1 MSALVA
7 SDEGQSPAPQAQL
20 RQKSMEANGALAKKE
35 AVKSVKAGTFPAEL
49 FKKKEPVEEAAVR
62 GAAMGAEDMEVDVEV
77 EVEGGG
83 EPERSKKSGEEIFA
97 MYSVGQKLRVDAVK
111 KANQGRT
118 AIGFLSQF
126 SLQN

>member
-1 MSALVA
+1 MSTTLYRKDVA
-7 SDEGQSPAPQAQL
+7 KIGWNA
-20 RQKSMEANGALAKKE
+20 
-35 AVKSVKAGTFPAEL
+35 
-49 FKKKEPVEEAAVR
+49 
-62 GAAMGAEDMEVDVEV
+62 EVDLEV

-118 AIGFLSQF
+118 VSFLSQ
-126 SLQN
+126 SRLQN